1 MTNTSAKLSVEKKK
15 KFTPKLDNYKTS
27 LQYEGLTLS
36 TKDEN
41 RSITELKQKYAR

>member
-1 MTNTSAKLSVEKKK
+1 MANKSAKLSVANKK

-27 LQYEGLTLS
+27 LKYEGLTLDA
-36 TKDEN
+36 KDEH